1 MLTLVLQI
9 LEQEKVILVPQLT
22 IDSVQYIKG
31 MIEANTYLLNNNKH
45 YKLNDEIY
53 YSNDNKFLYRIDI

>member
-9 LEQEKVILVPQLT
+9 LEQEKVLVPQLT

-31 MIEANTYLLNNNKH
+31 MIEANTYLLNNNKY

>member
-9 LEQEKVILVPQLT
+9 LEQEKVLVPQLT

-31 MIEANTYLLNNNKH
+31 MIEANTYLLNNNKD